1 MLELP
6 TTGGSQV
13 SASGVFALSPDFT
26 SFTPVFDLKTNR
38 RLYRRKRR
46 VFYVKVSADRR
57 NWAIATLQINSLL
70 FRTRTIFIR
79 YYDIFKTFVS
89 PRSKFFRSMVD
100 LRSENS
106 TFISVRLRFLY
117 LIIRQFYIFNC
128 CHLLSKLRY
137 V

>member
-38 RLYRRKRR
+38 RLYERKRR
-46 VFYVKVSADRR
+46 VSYVKISADRR
-57 NWAIATLQINSLL
+57 NWAIATLQFNSLL
-70 FRTRTIFIR
+70 FRIRTIFIR

-89 PRSKFFRSMVD
+89 PRSRFFRSMVD
-100 LRSENS
+100 LRSESS

-128 CHLLSKLRY
+128 CHVLSKLRY

>member
-13 SASGVFALSPDFT
+13 SASGVFALSLDFT

-46 VFYVKVSADRR
+46 VFYVSADRR
-57 NWAIATLQINSLL
+57 NWAITTLQINSLL